1 MLLGAA
7 LVTTIVKLSDYR
19 KPQNAPK
26 RAVTPPA
33 HASEGAPHYF
43 CLRCDTDDFKLYS
56 SGVVH
61 CSHCGAL
68 MRNITVAD
76 NEQGKAG
83 SK

>member
-1 MLLGAA
+1 MAR
-7 LVTTIVKLSDYR
+7 IVNLSEYR
-19 KPQNAPK
+19 KARAPA
-26 RAVTPPA
+26 RPSAAAPDPA
-33 HASEGAPHYF
+33 AHYF

-76 NEQGKAG
+76 SEQGKAG

>member
-1 MLLGAA
+1 MA
-7 LVTTIVKLSDYR
+7 TIVHLSDYR
-19 KPQNAPK
+19 KAHTAPK

-33 HASEGAPHYF
+33 VSPEGAPHYF

-76 NEQGKAG
+76 SEQGKAG

>member
-1 MLLGAA
+1 LPTGTA
-7 LVTTIVKLSDYR
+7 LTATIVQLSDYR
-19 KPQNAPK
+19 KPPKAPRTVAP
-26 RAVTPPA
+26 RADPA
-33 HASEGAPHYF
+33 QGAPHYF

-68 MRNITVAD
+68 MRNITVSD
-76 NEQGKAG
+76 SEEGKAG